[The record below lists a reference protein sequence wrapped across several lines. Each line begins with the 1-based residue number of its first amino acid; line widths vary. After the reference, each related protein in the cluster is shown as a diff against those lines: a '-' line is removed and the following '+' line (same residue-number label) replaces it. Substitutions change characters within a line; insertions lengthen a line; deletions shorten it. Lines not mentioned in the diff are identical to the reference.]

1 MNTMNVALVVVL
13 LSGFVGV
20 AAQSWSIAMTSL
32 LELRAV
38 AFEVRE
44 RSPSASKS
52 LASMPMLF
60 LYLL

>member
-1 MNTMNVALVVVL
+1 MSTMNVALVVVL

-20 AAQSWSIAMTSL
+20 AAQSWSVAMTSL
-32 LELRAV
+32 LE
-38 AFEVRE
+38 VRE
-44 RSPSASKS
+44 RSLSASKS